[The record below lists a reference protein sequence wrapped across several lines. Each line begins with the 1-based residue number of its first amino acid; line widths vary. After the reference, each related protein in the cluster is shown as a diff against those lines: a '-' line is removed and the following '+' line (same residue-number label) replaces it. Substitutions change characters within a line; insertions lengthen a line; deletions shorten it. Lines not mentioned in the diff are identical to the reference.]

1 MGVFTRMPNDDGKSS
16 MESRRL
22 AFHQRGLSRKI
33 FKGATDR
40 CAGKSARHY
49 CDMRRE
55 RAGYSRQLARTRVK
69 QAAKQQIL

>member
-1 MGVFTRMPNDDGKSS
+1 MDVLTRVRNDDGKSS

-40 CAGKSARHY
+40 CAGKSAKHY
-49 CDMRRE
+49 RDIRRE
-55 RAGYSRQLARTRVK
+55 RAGYSRQLARTRV
-69 QAAKQQIL
+69 QHAAKR